1 MWDKICQRVWT
12 QDMTVKGTLPKTGET
27 YEVTRLSAG
36 AIDDVLALQDL
47 VIDALPEEHKPF
59 LLRKTRSFFE
69 KHFKTG
75 GVILGA
81 WVDDTLIA
89 QSIIVHP
96 DKDRPN
102 TGMVDMRP
110 VGAPET
116 LSILQGVAV
125 HPNFR
130 GNGLMETM
138 VDLWLDFA
146 AAEGREH
153 AVAEIDAR
161 NHYSWG
167 NFVDRG
173 LNIVGIGI
181 DKTDGTRVYNAHE
194 RLENIFKKRMREAL
208 ELPLDEDEQAAEC
221 NRRDL
226 TLQSALFSL
235 GYVGI
240 AHDPDERTMVMMHKK
255 IIKDALSGA

>member
-1 MWDKICQRVWT
+1 
-12 QDMTVKGTLPKTGET
+12 MTVTGTLPKTGQSF
-27 YEVTRLSAG
+27 EVTRLCAA
-36 AIDDVLALQDL
+36 AIDDVLALQDM
-47 VIDALPEEHKPF
+47 IIAALAPEHKPF
-59 LLRKTRSFFE
+59 LLRKPRSFFE
-69 KHFKTG
+69 SHFATG
-75 GVILGA
+75 GAILGA
-81 WVDDTLIA
+81 RVDGMLIA

-102 TGMVDMRP
+102 TGMVDMKP

-125 HPNFR
+125 HPDFR

-208 ELPLDEDEQAAEC
+208 DLPLGEEEQAAEC
-221 NRRDL
+221 SRRDL
-226 TLQSALFSL
+226 TLQSALFSM
-235 GYVGI
+235 GYVGV
-240 AHDPDERTMVMMHKK
+240 AHNPDERTMVMMHKK
-255 IIKDALSGA
+255 IMKDALSGA